1 MAAKQSGKSKRGNKD
16 DLRSESPRLAR
27 IIERNIEKIEALRA
41 QDREKR
47 SVQDR
52 VADAIT
58 EFSGRMRF
66 VYLHIGWFV
75 LWILANSGAFGLKPF
90 DPFPY
95 SLLTMVVSLEAI
107 FLSAFVLITQNRM
120 SLEAERRADLHLHVD
135 LLAEHEITRVLCM
148 LDAVRQKLGIEQEEE
163 ELPELEAETR
173 PEDVLAAIRH
183 LEREMAEEG
192 MDARND

>member
-1 MAAKQSGKSKRGNKD
+1 MRAKKSRKAKTDN
-16 DLRSESPRLAR
+16 LSESPRLAKV
-27 IIERNIEKIEALRA
+27 ISRNIEKIEALRA
-41 QDREKR
+41 QDRANR
-47 SVQDR
+47 SLQDR
-52 VADAIT
+52 VADGIT
-58 EFSGRMRF
+58 DFSGRMRF
-66 VYLHIGWFV
+66 VYFHIAWFT
-75 LWILANSGAFGLKPF
+75 LWILLNSGAFGTKPF

-148 LDAVRQKLGIEQEEE
+148 LDAIRKRLGIEEAEAE

-183 LEREMAEEG
+183 LEHEMKAKG
-192 MDARND
+192 MEVPNA